1 MNIESRAAI
10 LEFPPEVNRSV
21 IVDKLNHKPFP
32 SGKNS
37 TQILH
42 VRLLED
48 IQQGSPGVTLQYRKQ
63 IIHWDDSRRY
73 YS

>member
-1 MNIESRAAI
+1 MIIESRAAI

-32 SGKNS
+32 SDKNS

-48 IQQGSPGVTLQYRKQ
+48 IQQGNSGVIL
-63 IIHWDDSRRY
+63 
-73 YS
+73 